1 MSKYFKYNNF
11 LSKDLY
17 NKIYKIS
24 RNINWQIHPKLD
36 GNFSNHLTHQI
47 IDSNLK
53 KLKLKTPYKEL
64 VKVISNKLNVKVFP
78 HNMYFNLYQH
88 GNECGIHQDRS
99 TENKNITFILFLT
112 DDWKADEHG
121 EIILYDKTESE
132 ILFSCV
138 PFSNTSLIFD
148 SGLKHGVSPIS
159 RFCNKD
165 RIILV
170 LQLDIL

>member
-1 MSKYFKYNNF
+1 LSKYFKYDNF
-11 LSKDLY
+11 LSDSLY

-24 RNINWQIHPKLD
+24 RKINWQTHPQLD
-36 GNFSNHLTHQI
+36 GKFSNHLTHQI
-47 IDSNLK
+47 IDSKLK
-53 KLKLKTPYKEL
+53 KPKLQEPYKQL
-64 VKVISNKLNVKVFP
+64 VKTISDRLKVKVFP

-112 DDWKADEHG
+112 DEWQADEHG
-121 EIILYDKTESE
+121 ETLLYDRTETE

-138 PFSNTSLIFD
+138 SFSNTALIFD
-148 SGLKHGVSPIS
+148 SGLKHGISPIS

-170 LQLDIL
+170 LQLDIV

>member
-1 MSKYFKYNNF
+1 MSDN
-11 LSKDLY
+11 LY

-24 RNINWQIHPKLD
+24 RNIEWQTHPKLD
-36 GNFSNHLTHQI
+36 GKFSNHLTHQI
-47 IDSNLK
+47 IDFTLNK
-53 KLKLKTPYKEL
+53 TKLKQPYKEL
-64 VKVISNKLNVKVFP
+64 VKVISDKLKVKVFP

-112 DDWKADEHG
+112 DEWQANDHG
-121 EIILYDKTESE
+121 ETILYDRTETE

-138 PFSNTSLIFD
+138 PFSNTALVFD
-148 SGLKHGVSPIS
+148 SGLKHGISPIS

-170 LQLDIL
+170 LQLDIV